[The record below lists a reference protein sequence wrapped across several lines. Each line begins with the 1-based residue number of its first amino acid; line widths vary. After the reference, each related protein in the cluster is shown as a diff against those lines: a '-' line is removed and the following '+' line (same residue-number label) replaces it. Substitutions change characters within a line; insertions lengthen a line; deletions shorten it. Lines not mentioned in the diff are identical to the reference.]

1 MVPIPGMNNQ
11 EQPQAKSLIS
21 DPTASH
27 STSEKEWKGTAMK
40 KHMQPLELV
49 KTSLAPP
56 SLPPSL
62 QALDQSLCL
71 GPPLGAGICGGW
83 GP

>member
-1 MVPIPGMNNQ
+1 MVPIPVMNNQ

-40 KHMQPLELV
+40 KHNSNP
-49 KTSLAPP
+49 KTVTPR
-56 SLPPSL
+56 
-62 QALDQSLCL
+62 DFKDYC
-71 GPPLGAGICGGW
+71 
-83 GP
+83 